1 MWRLFG
7 VSIVSVALFSG
18 CGGGS
23 VSKPEI
29 PPLEPVSGTV
39 KLDGKPEAGISVI
52 FYPAANNKGNGAS
65 GTTDESGGVTLI
77 YREGHEGVPA
87 GDYVV
92 MFSKLTQKDGS
103 PIPEGQTAADVQAI
117 DKIPQQYRMT
127 ENPRFTVTVPA
138 GGKSDFAWEIKS
150 K

>member
-1 MWRLFG
+1 MWRYLGF
-7 VSIVSVALFSG
+7 SIIAITLSSG
-18 CGGGS
+18 CAGGS

-52 FYPAANNKGNGAS
+52 FSPAANNKGNAS
-65 GTTDESGGVTLI
+65 YGTTDEAGAFKMV

-103 PIPEGQTAADVQAI
+103 PIPPGQTAADVQAV
-117 DKIPQQYRMT
+117 DKIPQQYRMN
-127 ENPRFTVTVPA
+127 ENPRYTVTVPA
-138 GGKSDFAWEIKS
+138 GGKSDFAWDLKT